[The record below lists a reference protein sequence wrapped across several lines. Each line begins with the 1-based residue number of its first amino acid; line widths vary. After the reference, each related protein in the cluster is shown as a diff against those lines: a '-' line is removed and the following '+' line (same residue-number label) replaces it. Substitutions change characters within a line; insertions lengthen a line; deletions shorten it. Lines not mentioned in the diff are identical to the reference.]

1 MTIEK
6 RINEDFEYIYFFK
19 DAFRSKLIGRP
30 NLINTGGFNAEE
42 VKQVKDFIK
51 KNGEEF
57 YTVDDDGLDKTG
69 GYYYSKDGLDF
80 EPLDKM
86 TADSGHTQMFYK
98 DKKTKEWKQL

>member
-1 MTIEK
+1 MTMKK
-6 RINEDFEYIYFFK
+6 RIDEDFEYIYFFK

-57 YTVDDDGLDKTG
+57 YTVDDDGLDKTE

-98 DKKTKEWKQL
+98 EGGQWKQL